1 MFANYV
7 RAELVSIESSRLTNS
22 LDSDTTYEIPLRRF
36 RGDQR
41 IGIEQQLP
49 SICSLKLSKEA
60 QMKHTRTLAV
70 LAFLA
75 SAALTGT
82 VWAQANFYEGKTV
95 TVLIGAKSGSL
106 EIAGQIVS
114 HHLGKYLPGKPAV
127 IMQHMPGAAHL
138 LATNNVFNVA
148 KPDGLT
154 ILAANPNVAIA
165 QLSKVEQVRFDVRK
179 FQWLGSS
186 GADGVMFSIRPDLP
200 YKTIDELKKADKELI
215 AGTTGPGSNA
225 HDFPLLLKE
234 FAGIKL
240 KLVSGYPANSDVLL
254 AIERKEVDAW
264 SALATTIKL
273 AADRGA
279 VRPLV
284 RGRVALAGFENLPVD
299 EDLATS
305 ALGKSLMAIKSI
317 PGAIGRAFAVAPG
330 TPLDRVAILRDAFAK
345 AVKDPDLIAEAK
357 KAKIA
362 MQFISPEQVLKD
374 FNALMNQTPETLKEM
389 GKYIKAES

>member
-1 MFANYV
+1 MHH
-7 RAELVSIESSRLTNS
+7 RAVKVLVCLTW
-22 LDSDTTYEIPLRRF
+22 LIACGAP
-36 RGDQR
+36 
-41 IGIEQQLP
+41 
-49 SICSLKLSKEA
+49 
-60 QMKHTRTLAV
+60 
-70 LAFLA
+70 
-75 SAALTGT
+75 
-82 VWAQANFYEGKTV
+82 VWGQANFFEGKTV

-106 EIAGQIVS
+106 EIAAQIVS

-127 IMQHMPGAAHL
+127 ILQHMPGAAHL

-186 GADGVMFSIRPDLP
+186 GADGVMLSIRSDLP
-200 YKTIDELKKADKELI
+200 FKSFDELKKADRELV

-234 FAGIKL
+234 FAGLKL
-240 KLVSGYPANSDVLL
+240 KLVSGYPSNSDVLL
-254 AIERKEVDAW
+254 AIERKEVDSW

-273 AADRGA
+273 GAERGA

-284 RGRVALAGFENLPVD
+284 RGRVALAGFENLPID

-305 ALGKSLMAIKSI
+305 ALGKSLMGIKSI

-330 TPLDRVAILRDAFAK
+330 TPADRVAILRDAFAK
-345 AVKDPDLIAEAK
+345 AIKDPELIAEAQ
-357 KAKIA
+357 KAKIE
-362 MQFISPEQVLKD
+362 MQFISAEQVLKD
-374 FNALMNQTPETLKEM
+374 FNAMMNQTPETLKEM

>member
-1 MFANYV
+1 MK
-7 RAELVSIESSRLTNS
+7 
-22 LDSDTTYEIPLRRF
+22 RR
-36 RGDQR
+36 
-41 IGIEQQLP
+41 
-49 SICSLKLSKEA
+49 
-60 QMKHTRTLAV
+60 LAV

-75 SAALTGT
+75 STALTGT
-82 VWAQANFYEGKTV
+82 VWAQTNFYEGKTV

-127 IMQHMPGAAHL
+127 ILQHMPGAAHL

-154 ILAANPNVAIA
+154 ILASNPNVAIA

-234 FAGIKL
+234 FAGVKL
-240 KLVSGYPANSDVLL
+240 KLVSGYPSNSDVLL

-284 RGRVALAGFENLPVD
+284 RGRVALAGFENLPID
-299 EDLATS
+299 EDLATN
-305 ALGKSLMAIKSI
+305 ALGKSLMGIKSI

-330 TPLDRVAILRDAFAK
+330 TPADRVAILRDAFAK
-345 AVKDPDLIAEAK
+345 AIKDPELIAEAK
-357 KAKIA
+357 KAKIE
-362 MQFISPEQVLKD
+362 MRFISAEQVLKE

-389 GKYIKAES
+389 GKYIKAEG

>member
-1 MFANYV
+1 
-7 RAELVSIESSRLTNS
+7 
-22 LDSDTTYEIPLRRF
+22 
-36 RGDQR
+36 
-41 IGIEQQLP
+41 
-49 SICSLKLSKEA
+49 
-60 QMKHTRTLAV
+60 MKHIRTLTVIV
-70 LAFLA
+70 LFAWL
-75 SAALTGT
+75 ALTTGL
-82 VWAQANFYEGKTV
+82 AQGQANFYEGKTI
-95 TVLIGAKSGSL
+95 TITIGAKSGSL
-106 EIAGQIVS
+106 AIAAQVVG

-127 IMQHMPGAAHL
+127 VVQNMPGAAHL

-154 ILAANPNVAIA
+154 ILASNPNVAIA

-186 GADGVMFSIRPDLP
+186 GADGVAFSIRSDLP
-200 YKTIDELKKADKELI
+200 YKTFDELKKSDRELI

-234 FAGIKL
+234 FAGLKL

-254 AIERKEVDAW
+254 AVERKEVDSW

-284 RGRVALAGFENLPVD
+284 RGRVAAPGFEDLPVD
-299 EDLATS
+299 ENLATS

-330 TPLDRVAILRDAFAK
+330 TPADRVAMLRDAFAK
-345 AVKDPDLIAEAK
+345 AIKDPELIAEAK
-357 KAKIA
+357 KAKIN
-362 MQFISPEQVLKD
+362 MHLISHEQVQKD
-374 FNALMNQTPETLKEM
+374 FNALLNQTPETLKEM
-389 GKYIKAES
+389 GKYIKAEG

>member
-1 MFANYV
+1 MKNCRAIKFFACFNWLIV
-7 RAELVSIESSRLTNS
+7 
-22 LDSDTTYEIPLRRF
+22 
-36 RGDQR
+36 
-41 IGIEQQLP
+41 
-49 SICSLKLSKEA
+49 C
-60 QMKHTRTLAV
+60 AV
-70 LAFLA
+70 P
-75 SAALTGT
+75 
-82 VWAQANFYEGKTV
+82 VWGQANFYEGKTV

-106 EIAGQIVS
+106 EIAAQIVS

-127 IMQHMPGAAHL
+127 ILQHMPGAAHL

-200 YKTIDELKKADKELI
+200 YKSADEIKKADRELI

-234 FAGIKL
+234 FAGFKL
-240 KLVSGYPANSDVLL
+240 KLVPGYPSNSDVLL
-254 AIERKEVDAW
+254 ALERKEVDAW

-284 RGRVALAGFENLPVD
+284 RGRVALRGFENLPVD

-305 ALGKSLMAIKSI
+305 ALGKSLMAIKSV
-317 PGAIGRAFAVAPG
+317 PGAIGRAFAVAPA
-330 TPLDRVAILRDAFAK
+330 TPSDRIAQLRDAFAK
-345 AVKDPDLIAEAK
+345 AIKDPELIEEAK
-357 KAKIA
+357 KAKIEV
-362 MQFISPEQVLKD
+362 QYISPEQVLKD
-374 FNALMNQTPETLKEM
+374 FNTLMNQTPETLKEM

>member
-1 MFANYV
+1 
-7 RAELVSIESSRLTNS
+7 
-22 LDSDTTYEIPLRRF
+22 
-36 RGDQR
+36 
-41 IGIEQQLP
+41 
-49 SICSLKLSKEA
+49 
-60 QMKHTRTLAV
+60 MKHIRTLTVIV
-70 LAFLA
+70 LFAWL
-75 SAALTGT
+75 ALTTELAQG
-82 VWAQANFYEGKTV
+82 QANFYEGKTI
-95 TVLIGAKSGSL
+95 TITIGAKSGSL
-106 EIAGQIVS
+106 AIAAQVVG

-127 IMQHMPGAAHL
+127 VVQNMPGAAHL
-138 LATNNVFNVA
+138 LATNNVFNIA

-154 ILAANPNVAIA
+154 ILASNPNVAIA

-186 GADGVMFSIRPDLP
+186 GADGVAFSIRSDLP
-200 YKTIDELKKADKELI
+200 YKTFDELKKSDRELI

-234 FAGIKL
+234 FAGLKL

-254 AIERKEVDAW
+254 AVERKEVDSW

-284 RGRVALAGFENLPVD
+284 RGRVASPGFEDLPVD
-299 EDLATS
+299 ENLATS
-305 ALGKSLMAIKSI
+305 ALGKSLMGIKSI

-330 TPLDRVAILRDAFAK
+330 TPADRVAMLREAFAK
-345 AVKDPDLIAEAK
+345 AIKDPELIAEAK
-357 KAKIA
+357 KAKIN
-362 MQFISPEQVLKD
+362 MHLISHEQVEKD
-374 FNALMNQTPETLKEM
+374 FNALLNQTPETLKEM

>member
-1 MFANYV
+1 
-7 RAELVSIESSRLTNS
+7 
-22 LDSDTTYEIPLRRF
+22 
-36 RGDQR
+36 
-41 IGIEQQLP
+41 
-49 SICSLKLSKEA
+49 
-60 QMKHTRTLAV
+60 MKHTRTLTV

-75 SAALTGT
+75 WVIFSTGPA
-82 VWAQANFYEGKTV
+82 WGQANFYDGKTI

-106 EIAGQIVS
+106 EIAAQIVS

-127 IMQHMPGAAHL
+127 ILQHMPGAAHL

-154 ILAANPNVAIA
+154 ILASNPNVAIA

-186 GADGVMFSIRPDLP
+186 GADGVMFSIRSDLP
-200 YKTIDELKKADKELI
+200 FKSFDELKKADKELV

-234 FAGIKL
+234 FAGLKL
-240 KLVSGYPANSDVLL
+240 KLVSGYPSNSDVLL

-305 ALGKSLMAIKSI
+305 ALGKSLMGIKSI

-330 TPLDRVAILRDAFAK
+330 TPADRVAMLRDAFAK
-345 AVKDPDLIAEAK
+345 AIKDPELIAEAK
-357 KAKIA
+357 KAKIE
-362 MQFISPEQVLKD
+362 MQFISAEQVLKD

-389 GKYIKAES
+389 GKYIKAEG

>member
-1 MFANYV
+1 V
-7 RAELVSIESSRLTNS
+7 
-22 LDSDTTYEIPLRRF
+22 
-36 RGDQR
+36 
-41 IGIEQQLP
+41 
-49 SICSLKLSKEA
+49 
-60 QMKHTRTLAV
+60 
-70 LAFLA
+70 
-75 SAALTGT
+75 
-82 VWAQANFYEGKTV
+82 
-95 TVLIGAKSGSL
+95 
-106 EIAGQIVS
+106 
-114 HHLGKYLPGKPAV
+114 
-127 IMQHMPGAAHL
+127 PGAVHL
-138 LATNNVFNVA
+138 LVTNNVFNVT

-154 ILAANPNVAIA
+154 ILAANPNVTIA

-200 YKTIDELKKADKELI
+200 YKSFDELKKVDKELV

-234 FAGIKL
+234 FAGLKL

-264 SALATTIKL
+264 SALGTTIKL

-284 RGRVALAGFENLPVD
+284 RGRTPVPGFENLPVD

-305 ALGKSLMAIKSI
+305 PLGKSLMSIKAL
-317 PGAIGRAFAVAPG
+317 PLAIGRAFAAAPG
-330 TPLDRVAILRDAFAK
+330 TPADRVALLRDALAK
-345 AVKDPDLIAEAK
+345 AIKDPELIAEAK
-357 KAKIA
+357 KAKID
-362 MQFISPEQVLKD
+362 MQYISHEQVQKD
-374 FNALMNQTPETLKEM
+374 FNALLNQTPETLKEM